1 MRHALIRSALLCAV
15 ALGAVAAQAGTAGA
29 ATSAPAT
36 PAKAQA
42 AQGPASAIG
51 PAKVFVSTRG
61 HSGATDNSCSS
72 AGFKSVTEAAAAA
85 RQGGA
90 VVVCPGRYR
99 EDVQVLTKRVSVRG
113 RPGAII
119 DATGKINGVLVR
131 VSGSTVRGL
140 TVVNATGE
148 GILVESARHVT
159 IESNVVTHND
169 LGGQPD
175 PVKTSY
181 PECQAQGGI
190 PGDCGEG
197 IHLMGSSFSTVRDN
211 VSIGNTGGI
220 LLSDETGPTAHNRIA
235 GNIVANNLFD
245 CGITVVGHNPK
256 AAPGGK
262 PAPKTAGVYGNL
274 ISGNQISGNGIKGEG
289 AGVVLATGLPGGA
302 VYDNMVS
309 GNTIN
314 GNGMSGVTV
323 HSHVPGQFL
332 NGNVITGNQI
342 GMNNLNGDT
351 DFAPHVDKQTTGV
364 LVATVKP
371 LAITVS
377 GNLIVGDHFGIWMTG
392 PVTLHGIHNTFD
404 GVTVGVAHG

>member
-1 MRHALIRSALLCAV
+1 MRHALIRPALLCAV
-15 ALGAVAAQAGTAGA
+15 ALGAVAAQAGVAGA
-29 ATSAPAT
+29 ATSASAT
-36 PAKAQA
+36 PARAQT
-42 AQGPASAIG
+42 AIG

-61 HSGATDNSCSS
+61 KSGASDNSCSH
-72 AGFKSVTEAAAAA
+72 AAFHSVTSAAATA
-85 RQGGA
+85 RQGGT
-90 VVVCPGRYR
+90 VVVCTGRYNQ
-99 EDVQVLTKRVSVRG
+99 DVQILTKRVIVRG
-113 RPGAII
+113 QPGTVI
-119 DATGKINGVLVR
+119 DASGKINGVLVR
-131 VSGSTVRGL
+131 VSGSTVSGL

-148 GILVESARHVT
+148 GILVESANHVT
-159 IESNVVTHND
+159 IEQNVVTHND
-169 LGGQPD
+169 LGGQPN

-197 IHLMGSSFSTVRDN
+197 IHLMGSSFSTVREN

-235 GNIVANNLFD
+235 DNIVASNLYD

-262 PAPKTAGVYGNL
+262 PAPKTAGVYANVVT
-274 ISGNQISGNGIKGEG
+274 GNQISGNGIKGGG

-302 VYDNMVS
+302 VYDNTVS

-323 HSHVPGQFL
+323 HSHVPGQDL
-332 NGNVITGNQI
+332 NGNVITDNQI
-342 GMNNLNGDT
+342 GMNNLNGDS

-364 LVATVKP
+364 LVGTVKP
-371 LAITVS
+371 LSITVS
-377 GNLIVGDHFGIWMTG
+377 GNLIVSDHFGIWTTG
-392 PVTLHGIHNTFD
+392 PVALHQRNNTFD

>member
-1 MRHALIRSALLCAV
+1 MRHALIRPALLCAV
-15 ALGAVAAQAGTAGA
+15 TVGAAGALAVQACVAGA
-29 ATSAPAT
+29 ATP
-36 PAKAQA
+36 
-42 AQGPASAIG
+42 AIG
-51 PAKVFVSTRG
+51 PAKVFVSASG
-61 HSGATDNSCSS
+61 KSGAGDTSCSH
-72 AGFKSVTEAAAAA
+72 AAFTSVTDAAAAA
-85 RQGGA
+85 RQGGT

-99 EDVQVLTKRVSVRG
+99 QDVRILTKRVIVRG
-113 RPGAII
+113 QPGAII
-119 DATGKINGVLVR
+119 DASGKINGVLVR

-148 GILVESARHVT
+148 GILVESASHVT
-159 IESNVVTHND
+159 IEQNVVTHND
-169 LGGQPD
+169 LGGQPH

-211 VSIGNTGGI
+211 ISIGNTGGI

-235 GNIVANNLFD
+235 SNVVASNLYD
-245 CGITVVGHNPK
+245 CGITVAGHNPK
-256 AAPGGK
+256 AAPGGQ
-262 PAPKTAGVYGNL
+262 PAPKTAGVYANL
-274 ISGNQISGNGIKGEG
+274 ITGNQISGNGIKGGG

-302 VYDNMVS
+302 VYDNTVS

-342 GMNNLNGDT
+342 GINNLNGDS

-364 LVATVKP
+364 LVGTVRP

-377 GNLIVGDHFGIWMTG
+377 DNLIVSDHFGIWTTG
-392 PVTLHGIHNTFD
+392 PVTLRQSHNTFD
-404 GVTVGVAHG
+404 GVTRGVAHG

>member
-1 MRHALIRSALLCAV
+1 MRHALIRPALLCAV
-15 ALGAVAAQAGTAGA
+15 ALGAVAAQAGVAGA
-29 ATSAPAT
+29 ATSAS
-36 PAKAQA
+36 
-42 AQGPASAIG
+42 ASAHTAIG
-51 PAKVFVSTRG
+51 PAKVFVST
-61 HSGATDNSCSS
+61 HAKSGASDNSCSH
-72 AGFKSVTEAAAAA
+72 AAFQSVTSAAATA
-85 RQGGA
+85 RQGGT
-90 VVVCPGRYR
+90 VVVCTGRYNQ
-99 EDVQVLTKRVSVRG
+99 EVQILTKRVILRG
-113 RPGAII
+113 QPGTVI
-119 DATGKINGVLVR
+119 DAAGKINGVLVK

-148 GILVESARHVT
+148 GILVESASHVT
-159 IESNVVTHND
+159 IEQNVVTHND
-169 LGGQPD
+169 LGGQPN

-197 IHLMGSSFSTVRDN
+197 IHLMGSSFSTVSDN

-235 GNIVANNLFD
+235 GNIVASNLYD

-262 PAPKTAGVYGNL
+262 PAPKTAGVYANLVTGNE
-274 ISGNQISGNGIKGEG
+274 ISGNGIKGGG

-302 VYDNMVS
+302 VYDNTVS

-323 HSHVPGQFL
+323 HSHVPGQDL

-342 GMNNLNGDT
+342 GMNNLNGDS

-364 LVATVKP
+364 LVGTVKP
-371 LAITVS
+371 LSITVKD
-377 GNLIVGDHFGIWMTG
+377 NLIVSDHFGIWTTG
-392 PVTLHGIHNTFD
+392 PVTLHQSNNTFD

>member
-1 MRHALIRSALLCAV
+1 MRHALIRPALLCAV

-36 PAKAQA
+36 PATAQA
-42 AQGPASAIG
+42 AQGAASAIG
-51 PAKVFVSTRG
+51 PAKVFVSTHG
-61 HSGATDNSCSS
+61 TSGAKDNACDT

-85 RQGGA
+85 RQGGT
-90 VVVCPGRYR
+90 VVVCAGRYR
-99 EDVQVLTKRVSVRG
+99 EDVQILTKRVILRG

-131 VSGSTVRGL
+131 VPGSTVRGL

-148 GILVESARHVT
+148 GILVESVSHVT

-169 LGGQPD
+169 LGGQPN

-211 VSIGNTGGI
+211 ISIGNTGGI
-220 LLSDETGPTAHNRIA
+220 LLSDETGPTAHNRVA

-274 ISGNQISGNGIKGEG
+274 ITGNEISGNGIKGEG

-302 VYDNMVS
+302 VYDNTVS
-309 GNTIN
+309 DNTIN

-342 GMNNLNGDT
+342 GMNNLNGDS

-371 LAITVS
+371 VAITVS
-377 GNLIVGDHFGIWMTG
+377 GNLIVGDHFGIWLTG
-392 PVTLHGIHNTFD
+392 PVTLHASNNTFD

>member
-1 MRHALIRSALLCAV
+1 VAVGAAGALAV
-15 ALGAVAAQAGTAGA
+15 QAGGADA
-29 ATSAPAT
+29 ATP
-36 PAKAQA
+36 
-42 AQGPASAIG
+42 AIG
-51 PAKVFVSTRG
+51 PAKVFVSASG
-61 HSGATDNSCSS
+61 KSGATDNSCSH
-72 AGFKSVTEAAAAA
+72 AAYTSVTDAAAAA
-85 RQGGA
+85 RQGGT

-99 EDVQVLTKRVSVRG
+99 EDVQILTKRVIVTG
-113 RPGAII
+113 QPGAII
-119 DATGKINGVLVR
+119 DASGKINGVLVR

-148 GILVESARHVT
+148 GILVESANHVT
-159 IESNVVTHND
+159 IEQNVVTHND
-169 LGGQPD
+169 LGGQPH

-211 VSIGNTGGI
+211 ISIGNTGGI

-235 GNIVANNLFD
+235 SNVVANNLYD

-262 PAPKTAGVYGNL
+262 PAPKTAGVYANL
-274 ISGNQISGNGIKGEG
+274 ITGNQISGNGIKGGG

-302 VYDNMVS
+302 VYDNTVS
-309 GNTIN
+309 DNTIN

-342 GMNNLNGDT
+342 GMNNLNGDS

-364 LVATVKP
+364 LVGTAKP

-377 GNLIVGDHFGIWMTG
+377 DNLIVSDHFGIWTTG
-392 PVTLHGIHNTFD
+392 PVTLHQSHNTFD